1 MPRQLIKGNEAVI
14 KAAILAGCK
23 SYYGYPI
30 TPASEVAEAASLYF
44 PRCGGTF
51 IQAESEVAAIYMC
64 YGAAAAG
71 ERTMSGS
78 SGPGISLM
86 QEGFS
91 YAACAELPFV
101 VVDVA
106 RAGPGLGNLGPEQGD
121 YNQVV
126 KGGGHGNYKTIVL
139 APSTCQEMCD
149 LTILAF
155 ELADRYRNPALILTE
170 GFCGQMMEPVE
181 FPSERVVPDD
191 KSDWAVEGNAETR
204 RNVVRTDLITF
215 DALEAHLNHLQAK
228 YRQMEETE
236 VRYEAYRLEDAD
248 LVTVAYGTVSR
259 VMRSAVDA
267 ARAEGIKVGLLRL
280 ITLFPFPKAAIGAMA
295 EEGKPFLVTELS
307 NGQMVDDVR
316 LAVNG
321 RTPVSTHLRMGGH
334 VPSGEDLLE
343 AIREAAQAET
353 VR

>member
-1 MPRQLIKGNEAVI
+1 MARQLIKGNEAVI
-14 KAAILAGCK
+14 KAAILAGCT

-51 IQAESEVAAIYMC
+51 IQAESEVAAINMC

-78 SGPGISLM
+78 CGPGISLM

-91 YAACAELPFV
+91 YSACAELPMV

-126 KGGGHGNYKTIVL
+126 KGGGHGNYKLIVL
-139 APSTCQEMCD
+139 APASCQEMCD

-181 FPSERVVPDD
+181 FPRERLVAPKKSE
-191 KSDWAVEGNAETR
+191 WAVEGTAEAALIAHYGSELAAQILVAPHHGHR
-204 RNVVRTDLITF
+204 DLSLPAFI
-215 DALEAHLNHLQAK
+215 DAVAP
-228 YRQMEETE
+228 
-236 VRYEAYRLEDAD
+236 RYVLFSTGYKNRFGYPKPE
-248 LVTVAYGTVSR
+248 TVARYSHNGAI
-259 VMRSAVDA
+259 VMDTAQHGAIVFYVDGSSTA
-267 ARAEGIKVGLLRL
+267 LQPESYREWARRYW
-280 ITLFPFPKAAIGAMA
+280 
-295 EEGKPFLVTELS
+295 
-307 NGQMVDDVR
+307 N
-316 LAVNG
+316 
-321 RTPVSTHLRMGGH
+321 TP
-334 VPSGEDLLE
+334 
-343 AIREAAQAET
+343 
-353 VR
+353 

>member
-1 MPRQLIKGNEAVI
+1 MARQLIKGNEAII
-14 KAAILAGCK
+14 KAAILAGCD

-30 TPASEVAEAASLYF
+30 TPASEVAEAASFYF

-51 IQAESEVAAIYMC
+51 IQAESEVAAINMC

-78 SGPGISLM
+78 CGPGISLM

-91 YAACAELPFV
+91 YSACAELPMV
-101 VVDVA
+101 IVDVA

-126 KGGGHGNYKTIVL
+126 KGGGHGNYKLIVL
-139 APSTCQEMCD
+139 APASCQEMCD

-155 ELADRYRNPALILTE
+155 ELADRYRNPALLLTE

-181 FPSERVVPDD
+181 FPTTRAKAPD
-191 KSDWAVEGNAETR
+191 KSDWAVEGTKETR

-215 DALEAHLNHLQAK
+215 DQLEGHLKHLQAK
-228 YRQMEETE
+228 YAKMEECE
-236 VRYEAYRLEDAD
+236 VRYEDYLLDDAD
-248 LVTVAYGTVSR
+248 VVTVAYGTVSR

-267 ARAEGIKVGLLRL
+267 ARSEGIKAGLLRPQ
-280 ITLFPFPKAAIGAMA
+280 TLFPFPKKPIDELAAA
-295 EEGKPFLVTELS
+295 GKPFLVTELS

-334 VPSGEDLLE
+334 VPSAEDLLE
-343 AIREAAQAET
+343 EIRKVAKS
-353 VR
+353 